1 MGMVPRSR
9 VNSFGNVPHPLRR
22 LRSFRFLAKSRIG
35 GIRDSLHHRGTRS
48 PKSRSLSGATA
59 RKHPRP
65 SRRRQRSSC
74 SEALRDHH
82 IAVHCAG
89 PFSNQSAV
97 LIEACWQ
104 AGCHYVDIAD
114 DRKYLARVRGY
125 GKIFRENQ
133 LSAVY
138 GCSSL
143 PGISGALALLLKQE
157 NPEIPEKIRLIL
169 FIGNHNKKGAGA
181 IEAVFKISGRKI
193 PTPQRTLIGLR
204 KEARVELPAP
214 FGKKSALIFESAD
227 YDLLPEI
234 IGTKSIVVDVSFEME
249 IANRIFSVFSHS
261 PFGLVQMLKIP
272 VLKLGALFNRWG
284 HEGGGVRV
292 EFFYRNGSLRR
303 ATLLASREGQRMA
316 IVPAFAAIQKILGGS
331 AQAGVFTA
339 YDFLGAAPLLES
351 LTAKGYS
358 LILSGDKI
366 RQ

>member
-1 MGMVPRSR
+1 MSLILFGAYGVFGSWLSQELAVSGIPFTIAGRDRQKAEALAERLHANTR
-9 VNSFGNVPHPLRR
+9 VQVADVNDL
-22 LRSFRFLAKSRIG
+22 
-35 GIRDSLHHRGTRS
+35 
-48 PKSRSLSGATA
+48 
-59 RKHPRP
+59 
-65 SRRRQRSSC
+65 SSC

>member
-1 MGMVPRSR
+1 MVSL
-9 VNSFGNVPHPLRR
+9 SLLPL
-22 LRSFRFLAKSRIG
+22 
-35 GIRDSLHHRGTRS
+35 
-48 PKSRSLSGATA
+48 PKSRLE
-59 RKHPRP
+59 RP
-65 SRRRQRSSC
+65 AHDAHNGKTRVQVADINDPSSC
-74 SEALRDHH
+74 LEALRDHH
-82 IAVHCAG
+82 IAIHCAG
-89 PFSNQSAV
+89 PFSNRSTA

-114 DRKYLARVRGY
+114 DRKYLARVRRY
-125 GKIFRENQ
+125 GEVFREKG

-143 PGISGALALLLKQE
+143 PGISGALALLLKRE
-157 NPEIPEKIRLIL
+157 NPEIPEKIRVIL

-181 IEAVFKISGRKI
+181 IESVFKISGREI

-214 FGKKSALIFESAD
+214 FGRKSALIFESAD

-234 IGTKSIVVDVSFEME
+234 IGTKSVVVGVSFEMG
-249 IANRIFSVFSHS
+249 IANLVFALFSHS
-261 PFGLVQMLKIP
+261 PFGLVQRLKIP
-272 VLKLGALFNRWG
+272 VLKLGDLFNRWG

-292 EFFYRNGSLRR
+292 EFFYRNGTLRR

-316 IVPAFAAIQKILGGS
+316 IVPAFAAVQKISDGP
-331 AQAGVFTA
+331 AQPGVFAA

-358 LILSGDKI
+358 LILSGDKAP
-366 RQ
+366 